1 MPGVMIATDMP
12 QETEVVLLL
21 DDDVVLS
28 PSDVLAVAYQCHES
42 QDVVF
47 GSYPLRM
54 PPGKEGQDN
63 RLAHKLSPG
72 GHISGGLG
80 CTAIPAALFRHL
92 HLSPFER
99 VKVHPSLPESSCP
112 YRVGVYCGGWMT
124 EDLFFCWTLARQ
136 NVKTSFYP
144 PILRHGLTVATKD
157 FTMLDHSP
165 MIRDLVP
172 EL

>member
-1 MPGVMIATDMP
+1 
-12 QETEVVLLL
+12 
-21 DDDVVLS
+21 
-28 PSDVLAVAYQCHES
+28 
-42 QDVVF
+42 
-47 GSYPLRM
+47 
-54 PPGKEGQDN
+54 
-63 RLAHKLSPG
+63 
-72 GHISGGLG
+72 
-80 CTAIPAALFRHL
+80 
-92 HLSPFER
+92 
-99 VKVHPSLPESSCP
+99 
-112 YRVGVYCGGWMT
+112 MT